1 MREDHALHS
10 HRAVRCVQEALEIIE
25 QQLQQES
32 SGMKAAWVG
41 VCSRWSMSYKSD
53 AMTDLME
60 SSWGF
65 CEPLKRLREMQARG
79 ARIRRHAVP
88 DRPDR

>member
-1 MREDHALHS
+1 MRRTPLS
-10 HRAVRCVQEALEIIE
+10 HRTLCGGQEALEIIE
-25 QQLQQES
+25 EQLKQEA

-41 VCSRWSMSYKSD
+41 VCSRWSMSYKSQ
-53 AMTDLME
+53 AMTDLIE

-79 ARIRRHAVP
+79 SRIQRHAVP
-88 DRPDR
+88 DR